1 MSLSMANVG
10 LVSYSLSAVV
20 FLVLT
25 LLLLTGWQG
34 QRQGMLLVLASAV
47 SVVWSALLAS
57 HAGMGSPRF
66 EIVAVVEVLRDGAW
80 LAFLFSVLGL
90 TSAREGHLAPN
101 ALGFL
106 LGAVLVVFMLVLL
119 FSPLLVDVPVVG
131 ERLADIPV
139 IGFLVISVLG
149 LALVEQLFRNTRSD
163 QRWAIKFLCFG
174 LGGLFAYDFFLYS
187 TGLLFKQIN
196 PEFWAARGF
205 INAVVVP
212 FIAVSARRN
221 PEWSLDIFVSRHIV
235 FHTAALVG
243 AGGYLLLMAAAGY
256 YIKIYGGTWGGVAQ
270 AVFLFGALLVLV
282 LVMFS
287 GQLRTQ
293 AKVFLSKHFFRN
305 RYDYREEWLRFTHT
319 LSTSAT
325 DEQLREN
332 IVRAVAEIVE
342 APGGVMWSRT
352 DTGHFYPMASHNCA
366 LPNNADEPDD
376 SPLIR
381 FLLHKGWVVV
391 LNEVAFEPEQYDGLA
406 IPSCVKSMP
415 RPWLLIPLVHRD
427 DLVGFVVILES
438 STKRTLNWEDTDMLK
453 TVGRQAASYL
463 ELFHVSEALAESR
476 QFDAFNRLSSFVVH
490 DLKNLVAQL
499 SLVVTNAKKHVHNPE
514 FVADAINTVDNA
526 TGRMN
531 KLLAQLRK
539 GRLED
544 TSSKLVNLKRVLH
557 KVVELRSVDEPVP
570 TLECLEDTVVISANP
585 DRLAAIVEHL
595 VQNAQEAT
603 GEGGS
608 VGVRL
613 DRDEK
618 WAVIEIEDDGCGM
631 DTEFISKRL
640 FRPFDTTKGN
650 AGMGIGVYESRE
662 FVRSMGG
669 EIQVRSECGLGTT
682 FHLKFPMEASEVSD
696 EPPLRV
702 GATH

>member
-1 MSLSMANVG
+1 MSLSIASVG

-20 FLVLT
+20 FLILT

-57 HAGMGSPRF
+57 HAGMGAPRF
-66 EIVAVVEVLRDGAW
+66 EVVAVVEVLRDGAW
-80 LAFLFSVLGL
+80 LAFLLSVLGL
-90 TSAREGHLAPN
+90 TAGREGRRAPSS
-101 ALGFL
+101 LSFL
-106 LGAVLVVFMLVLL
+106 LGGFLVVFIGALL
-119 FSPLLVDVPVVG
+119 APLLMASPVVK
-131 ERLADIPV
+131 DIAASIPPL
-139 IGFLVISVLG
+139 GFVVTSVLG
-149 LALVEQLFRNTRSD
+149 LALIEQLFRNTRMD

-196 PEFWAARGF
+196 PEVWAARGF
-205 INAVVVP
+205 INVVVVP

-221 PEWSLDIFVSRHIV
+221 PDWSLDIFVSRHIV

-256 YIKIYGGTWGGVAQ
+256 YIKLYGGSWGGVAQ
-270 AVFLFGALLVLV
+270 AVFLFGALLVLM

-287 GQLRTQ
+287 AQLRSK
-293 AKVFLSKHFFRN
+293 AKVFVSKHFFRN

-332 IVRAVAEIVE
+332 IVRAIAEIVE

-352 DTGHFYPMASHNCA
+352 DAGHFYPVASYNCA
-366 LPNNADEPDD
+366 LPKEADERDD
-376 SPLIR
+376 SSLMR
-381 FLLHKGWVVV
+381 FLLDRGWVVV
-391 LNEVAFEPEQYDGLA
+391 LNEVDLEPEVYDGLA
-406 IPSCVKSMP
+406 IPAWVEDMA
-415 RPWLLIPLVHRD
+415 RPWLVIPLVHRD
-427 DLVGFVVILES
+427 DLLGFVVVLES
-438 STKRTLNWEDTDMLK
+438 STKRALNWEDTDMLK

-463 ELFHVSEALAESR
+463 ALFRVSEALAESR
-476 QFDAFNRLSSFVVH
+476 QFDAFNRLSAFVVH

-499 SLVVTNAKKHVHNPE
+499 SLVVANAKKHVHNPE
-514 FVADAINTVDNA
+514 FVEDAINTVDNA

-544 TSSKLVNLKRVLH
+544 TTSKLVNLKRVLC
-557 KVVELRSVDEPVP
+557 KVIDLRSADMPSP
-570 TLECLEDTVVISANP
+570 TLECLEDTVVVSANP
-585 DRLAAIVEHL
+585 DQLAAILEHL

-603 GEGGS
+603 GEHGR
-608 VGVRL
+608 VRVRL
-613 DRDEK
+613 DRDEQ
-618 WAVIEIEDDGCGM
+618 WAVVEIEDDGCGM
-631 DTEFISKRL
+631 NTEFISRRL

-662 FVRSMGG
+662 FVRSRGG
-669 EIQVRSECGLGTT
+669 EIQVSSEPGHGTT
-682 FHLKFPMEASEVSD
+682 FRLNFPLEVSEVADDPVLRVEAS
-696 EPPLRV
+696 
-702 GATH
+702 H